1 MTSPLSRS
9 SPRPSPSPAAA
20 GPSDPRAGQ
29 RIRLAAVGIG
39 NRGAEVIRAL
49 HATGLA
55 EVVALCD
62 TELGAKHTVG
72 ILTEFPRAA
81 PFRDFRRMFDR
92 MAGEIDAVCVSTPDF
107 SHFPIVMAA
116 MARGKHVYVEKPMA
130 HTFRQIELMMAG
142 ERRYGVACQMG
153 NQGRAGAG
161 YFQFKAWVE
170 AGIIRNVTRIT
181 AFMNYPRRWH
191 GLSVPGP
198 LPAQAQPAG
207 LDWDAWL
214 ATAAPHPYHPGYLN
228 GDWRSWYE
236 FGNGALGD
244 WGAHII
250 DHAHEF
256 LELGLPIE
264 VDPVRIDGHSPHL
277 FPQASTLRFTFP
289 ARGTQPPV
297 ELTWYDGQAN
307 LPPLP
312 ADFGEPVTD
321 PLIPPPSAGS
331 LSGPVQP
338 PGKVIYGEGLT
349 FQGGTHA
356 TELKIIP
363 EAKAQ
368 DLASRLPGV
377 PPVGSNHYR
386 NFLLAV
392 RGEETC
398 RANFA
403 VSGPLCQAL
412 ALGVVAQRL
421 NARLIFD
428 PVTKR
433 VTNDRVANDLL
444 AGPPPR
450 PEWAEFYRL

>member
-1 MTSPLSRS
+1 MNSPA
-9 SPRPSPSPAAA
+9 SPAA
-20 GPSDPRAGQ
+20 SLNFSTRD

-39 NRGAEVIRAL
+39 NRGAEVIREL

-62 TELGAKHTVG
+62 TDLGAKPTQA
-72 ILTEFPRAA
+72 ILGEFPQAA
-81 PFRDFRRMFDR
+81 TFRDFRRMFDR
-92 MAGEIDAVCVSTPDF
+92 MANDIDAVCVSTPDF
-107 SHFPIVMAA
+107 SHFPVVMQA
-116 MARGKHVYVEKPMA
+116 MALGKSVYVEKPMA
-130 HTFRQIELMMAG
+130 HTFRQIELMMAA

-153 NQGRAGAG
+153 NQGRSGAG
-161 YFQFKAWVE
+161 YFQFKAWVD

-191 GLSVPGP
+191 GMTVSGL
-198 LPAQAQPAG
+198 LPAQPMPDG
-207 LDWDAWL
+207 LDWEAWL
-214 ATAAPHPYHPGYLN
+214 ATAADHAYHPGYVN
-228 GDWRSWYE
+228 GDWRSWYD

-256 LELGLPIE
+256 LALGLPVE
-264 VDPVRIDGHSPHL
+264 VDPVRIDGHSPFI
-277 FPQASTLRFTFP
+277 FPQATTLRFHFP
-289 ARGTQPPV
+289 ARGAQPPV
-297 ELTWYDGQAN
+297 ELTWYDGQDN

-312 ADFGEPVTD
+312 ADFGEPVRD
-321 PLIPPPSAGS
+321 PKIPLPSAGS

-338 PGKVIYGEGLT
+338 PGKVIYGEEFT
-349 FQGGTHA
+349 FQGGSHA
-356 TELKIIP
+356 TTLKIIP
-363 EAKAQ
+363 ESKAR
-368 DLASRLPGV
+368 DVAARLPEV
-377 PPVGSNHYR
+377 PAGGSDHYQ
-386 NFLLAV
+386 NFLRAV

-412 ALGVVAQRL
+412 ALGIVAQRL
-421 NARLIFD
+421 NARLQFD

-433 VTNDRVANDLL
+433 VTNHPAANDLL

-450 PEWAEFYRL
+450 PGWEPFYRL